1 MKKVLLSFL
10 VIFSVIFS
18 ANAQIKNYVGIVRQQ
33 YHEDTITMLNEFKDD
48 LKKDGYS
55 TFSKAISAYIEG
67 GFGSGFVYV
76 DSKGDNY
83 IITNLHVVSQAA
95 TCSVEFENQ
104 DGTYTKY
111 ENLTVLSVDEDL
123 DLAILK
129 FNDSKPFTKG
139 LSFSAKSVTDG
150 MDVWSAGFPGLG
162 NNPMWQLGKGVV
174 TNSTA
179 RIKELIDPDV
189 TTLIQHSAQIDSGN
203 SGGPL
208 MVVSANSV
216 AGYEVIGINT
226 WKAAYRQETNYSIPA
241 STVKKFI
248 EESLNPKVVD
258 SETLL
263 KQRIESLIEQLDED
277 DATYSDIVNYVAYE
291 SVAQAGIESLLKVNK
306 SAPTAVRSNVI
317 NTFSYSPIE
326 GIRLA
331 VAYETWKKFNI
342 SDVEYEI
349 EVDSIEKNKDENFDV
364 VFVFNGEDK
373 TLKTLKTTW
382 VSEHGKWRMDYSSKV
397 LKEEKI
403 KQEKES
409 ELEFSL
415 LTDTYTTFSVNFDMP
430 TKDSPF
436 SSGWGGSFMHY
447 TSFISYGVKF
457 ISQNLTYEVKDYDE
471 YLYEDIYTI
480 KTENFF
486 TTEVFADI
494 HVGFKLNDFV
504 LIPYGKVSYA
514 ASLCFD
520 TFNFISAYGLGGGL
534 RVGYFFDSIFV
545 YLDASYDT
553 LKAFEFSTVQTDK
566 QSFGLAIGIGI

>member
-33 YHEDTITMLNEFKDD
+33 YHEDTITMLEQYKDD

-129 FNDSKPFTKG
+129 FNDSKPFAKG

-216 AGYEVIGINT
+216 AGYEVVGINT

-241 STVKKFI
+241 STVKNFI

-263 KQRIESLIEQLDED
+263 KSRIENLVKQLGED
-277 DATYSDIVNYVAYE
+277 DASYSDIVNFVAYE
-291 SVAQAGIESLLKVNK
+291 AVSQAGIESLLKVNR
-306 SAPTAVRSNVI
+306 SAPTAVRSKVI
-317 NTFSYSPIE
+317 NTFSYSPID

-331 VAYETWKKFNI
+331 VAYETWNKFNI
-342 SDVEYEI
+342 DYVEYEI

-382 VSEHGKWRMDYSSKV
+382 VSEHGKWRMDYSTKV
-397 LKEEKI
+397 VKEEKI
-403 KQEKES
+403 KKDEDKEF
-409 ELEFSL
+409 EFSL
-415 LTDTYTTFSVNFDMP
+415 ITDTYTMFSVNLDIP
-430 TKDSPF
+430 SKDSLF
-436 SSGWGGSFMHY
+436 GKGWGVSFLNNK
-447 TSFISYGVKF
+447 SFISYGAKF
-457 ISQNLTYEVKDYDE
+457 IYQDLTYEVIDYDS
-471 YLYEDIYTI
+471 YYGDTHTT
-480 KTENFF
+480 KTDKFF
-486 TTEVFADI
+486 TTEVFADLHI
-494 HVGFKLNDFV
+494 GFNLNDFV

-514 ASLCFD
+514 ASFCFD

-534 RVGYFFDSIFV
+534 RVGYDFDSIFV
-545 YLDASYDT
+545 YLDASYDV
-553 LKAFEFSTVQTDK
+553 LNAFEFSTVQANK
-566 QSFGLAIGIGI
+566 QSFGLAIGIGL